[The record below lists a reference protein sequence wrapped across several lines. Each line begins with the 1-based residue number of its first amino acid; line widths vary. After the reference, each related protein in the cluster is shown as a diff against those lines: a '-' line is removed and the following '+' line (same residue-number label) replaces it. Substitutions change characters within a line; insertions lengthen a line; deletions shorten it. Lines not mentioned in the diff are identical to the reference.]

1 MTRFELERMKKSR
14 ISHGQREFVLGLDAI
29 EMVVC
34 SQVPD
39 PYDAH
44 GRRGF
49 TFCRHQVVARASL
62 SIMTFWR
69 PYFLTLGSPVAGAF
83 FKKKTCNAF
92 VYTSSFSCHV
102 VEKSGSSKRKRDNIS
117 VMTVET
123 PKSKKESNSYVQ
135 RAQNESHL
143 VGRLA
148 TAKMILF
155 SIILDRLHRSMC
167 LALRLL

>member
-1 MTRFELERMKKSR
+1 
-14 ISHGQREFVLGLDAI
+14 
-29 EMVVC
+29 
-34 SQVPD
+34 
-39 PYDAH
+39 
-44 GRRGF
+44 
-49 TFCRHQVVARASL
+49 
-62 SIMTFWR
+62 
-69 PYFLTLGSPVAGAF
+69 
-83 FKKKTCNAF
+83 
-92 VYTSSFSCHV
+92 
-102 VEKSGSSKRKRDNIS
+102 
-117 VMTVET
+117 MTVET